1 MGTTLMDFLISL
13 LKSLLSKSSTPLP
26 TPVSPPEIEKN
37 GPMSVSPIITGT
49 IHMELRRKWFSAKST
64 IGELYVN
71 GVFQCNTLEDQVRA
85 DGVKIYGETAIPAG
99 TYKVTLDAFR
109 GDKSKMYPLLH
120 DVPMFTGIF
129 MHGGNSDLDSLGC
142 ILLGSYDPKTPDFIG
157 NSVASRDALLL
168 KLKDAKQID
177 ITIINDRTA

>member
-1 MGTTLMDFLISL
+1 MEFLKQLILSL
-13 LKSLLSKSSTPLP
+13 LNKSLPP
-26 TPVSPPEIEKN
+26 TQTVVSPPKLDTT
-37 GPMSVSPIITGT
+37 GPMSQPAGPTVDLGK
-49 IHMELRRKWFSAKST
+49 IHMEVRRKWFSAKST

-71 GVFQCNTLEDQVRA
+71 GVFQCHTLEDQVRP

-99 TYKVTLDAFR
+99 TYKVTLEAFHS
-109 GDKSKMYPLLH
+109 DKAKMYPMLH
-120 DVPMFTGIF
+120 DVSMFTGIF

-142 ILLGSYDPKTPDFIG
+142 ILLGKYDPKTPDFIG

-177 ITIINDRTA
+177 ITVLNDRTA